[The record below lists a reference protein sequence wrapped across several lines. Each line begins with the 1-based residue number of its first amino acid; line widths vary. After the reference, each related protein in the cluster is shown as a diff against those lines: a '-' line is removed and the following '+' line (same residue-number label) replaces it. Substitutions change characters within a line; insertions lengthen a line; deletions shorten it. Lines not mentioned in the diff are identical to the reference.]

1 MNIERFQVEVL
12 KDVELSSSWPQ
23 MCNDPLVF
31 LKEIARRL
39 FVPIDTDKI
48 SENIIISPNIPSA
61 ENRSK
66 LWVKTSW
73 PYGVGFLANG
83 EYQMDYGASGFP
95 VKIPFLHKN
104 ILPKPAYVTEVG
116 TLKLKEFGMES
127 METNSE
133 APNRMFWYIF
143 EPPRISI

>member
-12 KDVELSSSWPQ
+12 KDIELSSSWPQ

-73 PYGVGFLANG
+73 PYGVGFIANG
-83 EYQMDYGASGFP
+83 EYQMDYGASGYP
-95 VKIPFLHKN
+95 VGIPFLRQS
-104 ILPKPAYVTEVG
+104 ISPKPAYVTELG
-116 TLKLKEFGMES
+116 DLKLKEFGMEDMQTKTTAS
-127 METNSE
+127 K
-133 APNRMFWYIF
+133 RMLWYIF
-143 EPPRISI
+143 EPPAIQV